1 MRTVNFAVGHH
12 CRVTKKC
19 PERSGRGGSAL
30 VPAVPTRVA
39 LVHSVGSLRVTPVR
53 FLLIPT

>member
-12 CRVTKKC
+12 CRVTIKC

-53 FLLIPT
+53 FLLSL